1 MRNDDGNGTF
11 LGFGDRFTLDAGF
24 HASIEVAGDEFL
36 DVSSSDLL
44 GLIEWELLIFR
55 NILNCECRPSF
66 FPGTISIL
74 LRDDY
79 TD

>member
-1 MRNDDGNGTF
+1 MRNDDGNRTF
-11 LGFGDRFTLDAGF
+11 LGFGDRFTLDARF
-24 HASIEVAGDEFL
+24 HASIKVAGDEFL

-44 GLIEWELLIFR
+44 GLIEWELLIFG

-66 FPGTISIL
+66 LPSTISICV
-74 LRDDY
+74 RDNY